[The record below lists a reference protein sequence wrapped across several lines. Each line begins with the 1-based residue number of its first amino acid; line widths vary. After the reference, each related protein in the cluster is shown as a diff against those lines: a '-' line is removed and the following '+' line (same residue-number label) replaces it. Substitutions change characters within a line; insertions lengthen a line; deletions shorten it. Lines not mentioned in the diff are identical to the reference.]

1 MRIFLFVLLIG
12 FMWCQPANAQLPGC
26 MDPASSNYNPLATIS
41 DGSCIYPDG
50 AVSLKNLKKVVLPNT
65 INEVS
70 GMAFINGKL
79 YGHND
84 SGGQP
89 AIYEIDTTNGS
100 IVKTITLQGA
110 TNIDWED
117 ITQDV
122 DFVYVGDFG
131 NNESGN
137 RTDLKIYRFPK
148 SAIANITGASGTIPA
163 SDITIINF
171 RYEDQTD
178 FNPNPPNN
186 TRYDCESVIYDNGQ
200 LHLFTKNWISNYTV
214 HYILSAN
221 PLSGMQIAMR
231 KDSLNTQGTLI
242 TSAIKINAQTIA
254 LLGYEVTGYPSGA
267 IWFISGFS
275 DINHVF
281 IQGNKRKVD
290 LGKIVDLIG
299 GGGIGQ
305 IEGIALAG
313 PERVLISNEFFSR
326 TVSGITFTVPQ
337 NLYGLIVSPWI
348 AKTTV
353 LPMGIYDFSAKINGN
368 KVLLN
373 WKFDSHEADHFAIEM
388 SQDGLHFST
397 IGTVKYQSA
406 AGHFS
411 FIDDQPFV
419 STEKFYRI
427 KVIKKDGNHSYSK
440 ILSVKTTP
448 KSHLKLKS
456 TSFSDKI
463 NFNFYCD
470 KNEVIQLGLVDL
482 YGRTVVTKKIECS
495 SGNHSYELNNLSFLS
510 RSLYFV
516 TAITTDA
523 LLVEK
528 VMKN

>member
-1 MRIFLFVLLIG
+1 MRIFLFIFFIG
-12 FMWCQPANAQLPGC
+12 FFWCQSVKAQVPGC
-26 MDPASSNYNPLATIS
+26 MDPASSNYNPMATIS

-50 AVSLKNLKKVVLPNT
+50 AVLLKNQKKVVLPNT
-65 INEVS
+65 ISEIS
-70 GMAFINGKL
+70 GMVFINGKL

-100 IVKTITLQGA
+100 ITKTITLQGA
-110 TNIDWED
+110 TNVDWED
-117 ITQDV
+117 MTQDA

-148 SAIANITGASGTIPA
+148 SAIANIAGASGIISA
-163 SDITIINF
+163 SDISTINF

-186 TRYDCESVIYDNGQ
+186 TRYDCESIIYDNGQ

-221 PLSGMQIAMR
+221 PLAGMQIALR

-242 TSAIKINAQTIA
+242 TSAIKINPQTIA

-267 IWFISGFS
+267 IWFISGFR
-275 DINHVF
+275 DMNHVF
-281 IQGNKRKVD
+281 TEGNKRKVD
-290 LGKIVDLIG
+290 LGKIVDVIG

-305 IEGIALAG
+305 IEGMALAG
-313 PERVLISNEFFSR
+313 QERVMISNEFFSR
-326 TVSGITFTVPQ
+326 AVSGITFTVPQ

-348 AKTTV
+348 PKTTV
-353 LPMGIYDFSAKINGN
+353 LPIGIYDFSAKENGN

-373 WKFDSHEADHFAIEM
+373 WKFDSPEGDHFDIEM
-388 SQDGLHFST
+388 SKDGLHFST
-397 IGTVKYQSA
+397 IGKVRYQLA
-406 AGHFS
+406 AGRFS

-419 STEKFYRI
+419 STESFYRI
-427 KVIKKDGNHSYSK
+427 KIVKKDGNHSYSK
-440 ILSVKTTP
+440 ILSVKTTL
-448 KSHLKLKS
+448 KNHLKLKS
-456 TSFSDKI
+456 TSFNDKI

-470 KNEVIQLGLVDL
+470 KKEVIQMSLTDL
-482 YGRTVVTKKIECS
+482 FGRTLVTQKIECS
-495 SGNHSYELNNLSFLS
+495 PGNHSYEINNLSFLS
-510 RSLYFV
+510 RSFYFITAV
-516 TAITTDA
+516 TADA